1 MRISD
6 WSSDVCSSDLAGG
19 YFLDDQGDF
28 RHAQCRP
35 AICFRQGDATKS
47 RIANRLPRL
56 VRKSVRG
63 ILVTPILDTKGF
75 ADTTRRV
82 LDHSLL
88 IGESKIHHIAHQW
101 RSEEHTSEL
110 KSLMRISYAVFCLKK
125 T

>member
-1 MRISD
+1 MMEDCNAAKERIANKQLPD
-6 WSSDVCSSDLAGG
+6 CGPCAAGG

-75 ADTTRRV
+75 ADTTRR
-82 LDHSLL
+82 
-88 IGESKIHHIAHQW
+88 
-101 RSEEHTSEL
+101 SEEHTSEL
-110 KSLMRISYAVFCLKK
+110 QSLMRISYAVFCLKK
-125 T
+125 KTNTTHTTIQLK